1 MRLDIKGKTPRI
13 SASSVVYC
21 ACVAYTR
28 VHRLLRILSL
38 LQGARGWNARALA
51 HECETSVRTIY
62 RDIEQLQAAGIPVHF
77 DAKANRY
84 RVSGSFFMP
93 PVHLTGEEAL
103 ALSALCEHISKPER
117 IPFLKPAWRAL
128 HKIESQLPQE
138 IRDDVAARSRSITI
152 RTAKAMPPDGYGD
165 VYDKVQSAIASGK
178 ALQCRYEPATGERAA
193 TSGNMEFLLY
203 PYALFFAVRAWYV
216 VGKRSDRKELRSLKL
231 NRFSSVAMTNESY
244 RVPPGFDLDKHLGNA
259 WRMIRGGA
267 DVKVE
272 LWFTPEFAT
281 TIADTLWHR
290 TQSVEWHPDDSC
302 TFRCTV
308 SGLSE
313 IEWWV
318 LSMGP
323 NCIVRK
329 PRELAKRVRDL
340 ASATAGLYSA

>member
-1 MRLDIKGKTPRI
+1 M
-13 SASSVVYC
+13 
-21 ACVAYTR
+21 AYTR

-51 HECETSVRTIY
+51 QECETSVRTIY
-62 RDIEQLQAAGIPVHF
+62 RDIEQLQAAGVPVHF
-77 DAKANRY
+77 DSKANRY
-84 RVSGSFFMP
+84 RVNGSFFMP
-93 PVHLTGEEAL
+93 PVHLTAEEAL

-138 IRDDVAARSRSITI
+138 IREDVAARSRAITI
-152 RTAKAMPPDGYGD
+152 RTARAMPPDGYSD
-165 VYDKVQSAIASGK
+165 VYDNVQAALASGT
-178 ALQCRYEPATGERAA
+178 ALRCRYEPATGEN
-193 TSGNMEFLLY
+193 TGENSKNEEFLLY

-216 VGKRSDRKELRSLKL
+216 VGKRSDRKELRTLKL
-231 NRFSSVAMTNESY
+231 NRFSSVAMTKETY
-244 RVPPGFDLDKHLGNA
+244 QTPAGFDLEKHLGNA
-259 WRMIRGGA
+259 WHMIRSGS
-267 DVKVE
+267 DIKVE
-272 LWFTPEFAT
+272 LWFAPEFAT

-290 TQSVEWHPDDSC
+290 TQTIEWHKDDSC

-308 SGLSE
+308 SGLAE

-329 PRELAKRVRDL
+329 PRELVKRVRDL
-340 ASATAGLYSA
+340 ASATAANYTR